1 MMRNNPLAAAGR
13 KTAAAIALSA
23 LALLLASCAGK
34 KEAEPTPPATAAKG
48 VPSAAQWL
56 EQAAGAAETMKK
68 YAFELQM
75 NQDLG
80 PAGETKGSYVRV
92 EMQGK
97 AEREPLKLDQTIVS
111 VIDGE
116 ESTLRTIVTPDAY
129 FMYLPE
135 YEEWSRL
142 SKEVAAENAETLS
155 DFQISP
161 EKAIE
166 RIRRLGEG
174 LSAERSGNAAVVRY
188 EGSGPEAKAFMA
200 GLLKS
205 TLGLTDSEE
214 VIADELEVKRLK
226 VDYHI
231 DADRQWP
238 LSYRIETELTVELE
252 PGRRTPVMMTVAGT
266 YSKPNATEP
275 IVVPPEAL
283 EAPDPSEIED
293 LLDFGT

>member
-1 MMRNNPLAAAGR
+1 MRNNPLAAAGR
-13 KTAAAIALSA
+13 KTAAAIAISA

-34 KEAEPTPPATAAKG
+34 KEAEPIPPAKAAKG
-48 VPSAAQWL
+48 APSAEQWL
-56 EQAAGAAETMKK
+56 EQAVGAAATMKK

-75 NQDLG
+75 SQDLG

-116 ESTLRTIVTPDAY
+116 ESTLRTIVTPEAY

-142 SKEVAAENAETLS
+142 SKAVAEENAETLS
-155 DFQISP
+155 DFQINP

-166 RIRRLGEG
+166 RIRELGES

-188 EGSGPEAKAFMA
+188 EGNGPEAKAFMA

-214 VIADELEVKRLK
+214 VIANELEVKRLK

-231 DADRQWP
+231 DADRHWP

-252 PGRRTPVMMTVAGT
+252 PGRRTPVRQTVAGT
-266 YSKPNATEP
+266 YSKPNATQP

>member
-13 KTAAAIALSA
+13 KTAAAIAISA

-34 KEAEPTPPATAAKG
+34 KEAEPIPPATAAKG
-48 VPSAAQWL
+48 APAAEQWL
-56 EQAAGAAETMKK
+56 EQAAGAAATMKK

-75 NQDLG
+75 SQDLG

-116 ESTLRTIVTPDAY
+116 ESTLRTIVTPEAY

-142 SKEVAAENAETLS
+142 SKAVAEENAETLS
-155 DFQISP
+155 DFQINP

-166 RIRRLGEG
+166 RIRGLGES
-174 LSAERSGNAAVVRY
+174 LSAERSGNAVVVRY
-188 EGSGPEAKAFMA
+188 EGNGPEAKAFMA

-214 VIADELEVKRLK
+214 VIANELEVKRLK

-231 DADRQWP
+231 DADRHWP
-238 LSYRIETELTVELE
+238 LSYRIETELTVDLE
-252 PGRRTPVMMTVAGT
+252 PGRRTPVRQTVAGT
-266 YSKPNATEP
+266 YSKPNATQP

>member
-1 MMRNNPLAAAGR
+1 MRSNPLPAAWR
-13 KTAAAIALSA
+13 KAAAAIAISA
-23 LALLLASCAGK
+23 LALLHVSCAAGN
-34 KEAEPTPPATAAKG
+34 KEAEPVPPAPAAKR
-48 VPSAAQWL
+48 VPSAEQWL
-56 EQAAGAAETMKK
+56 EQAASAAGTMKR

-75 NQDLG
+75 SQDLG

-97 AEREPLKLDQTIVS
+97 TEREPLKLDQTIVS

-116 ESTLRTIVTPDAY
+116 ESTLRSIVTPEAY
-129 FMYLPE
+129 YMYLPE

-142 SKEVAAENAETLS
+142 SKQVAEENAETLS

-161 EKAIE
+161 EQAIE
-166 RIRRLGEG
+166 RVRRLGEG
-174 LSAERSGNAAVVRY
+174 LIAERSGNAAVVRY
-188 EGSGPEAKAFMA
+188 EGNGPEAKAFMA

-231 DADRQWP
+231 DADRHWP

-252 PGRRTPVMMTVAGT
+252 PGRQTPVRQTLAGT